1 MNHTELLNK
10 LLKDALL
17 AHEQLEQQMKDSEEV
32 SNMRYKAI
40 KDALGGRYYDFRDV
54 LVHIE
59 KLLENQK

>member
-1 MNHTELLNK
+1 MNHIELLSK
-10 LLKDALL
+10 LLKEALQ
-17 AHEQLEQQMKDSEEV
+17 AHQELEQRMKDSEEV